1 MPIFIRIAGLLTFP
15 PTHLPFG
22 VWFKSLL
29 IAILNWIFD
38 IVLEDPRI
46 LGIKILDM
54 DVSTLVE
61 HHSRHVRRI
70 LDRKS
75 WKLEAVV

>member
-15 PTHLPFG
+15 STHLLFR
-22 VWFKSLL
+22 VKFKSLL

-46 LGIKILDM
+46 LSIKILDM
-54 DVSTLVE
+54 DVSTLVK